1 MAYVI
6 GTEEERKKF
15 LGSLEIGDWVS
26 LLGVPYRW
34 EAEDFENEYGEDLK
48 PLPLL
53 ADTMWNNG
61 FVFNDITSFSTMRR
75 SYRNGI
81 LVEWDSKT
89 RNIVYEQ
96 ENFKGGIRVVDTVD
110 RFQRF
115 LRLIGLV
122 KEANELKY
130 NDHSKHTS

>member
-15 LGSLEIGDWVS
+15 LGSLEIGDLVS
-26 LLGVPYRW
+26 LLGVPYKW
-34 EAEDFENEYGEDLK
+34 EAEDFENEYGEDLQ

-53 ADTMWNNG
+53 ASTMWDNG
-61 FVFNDITSFSTMRR
+61 FVFDITGSSMMRR
-75 SYRNGI
+75 TYKNGI
-81 LVEWDSKT
+81 LVEWNPKT
-89 RNIVYEQ
+89 RSILYKQ

-110 RFQRF
+110 RLQRF

-130 NDHSKHTS
+130 HDHSKHTS